1 MSKILNTIRAILQFL
16 KIKWKVALP
25 IGLVLLII
33 VYAMIPKAA
42 KLDFTVVE
50 AKSGNMSQEV
60 SVTGKVKSSEI
71 IDLTFDKTGKVA
83 SINVNVGDK
92 VKAGQVLA
100 TLANNDFSAQVRQA
114 GASVEAARGQLMQ
127 ARATLDYQKA
137 NLETIK
143 KGTRDEELQI
153 AQASVDS
160 AMTGLKNAELK
171 AENDLKA
178 LRDDINDVLADA
190 FSKADDAVRKQTDGM
205 FSNSETTTPGLT
217 FSVSNSQVK
226 IDTEWQRM
234 LSGNELNDW
243 RVELDALKSNISP
256 SEMVLNQ
263 AMIKAKYHLSIVR
276 TFLDNLMLA
285 VSYASDLSSATSVS
299 YKTYIT
305 LGRTNVNTAMSSI
318 VGQIQAID
326 AQKITN
332 QTNISVAQAAL
343 TVAQNNLI
351 LKKAGY
357 TIDQISAAEAQV
369 KSSEANVYFY
379 GAQLNSAAANY
390 QNVLAQFEKTII
402 KSPINGIISKK
413 NLEAGE
419 AASAAV
425 PVLSVMSDAKFEIEV
440 DIPDVDIAKI
450 KVENIAR
457 ITLDAYG
464 DSEIFSAKVI
474 SIDPAETVIE
484 GVPTY
489 KVRLAFDKEDERVK
503 SGMTANIDIVTATR
517 ENAVYVPQRAVFATN
532 GDKFVKVQ
540 DEDGKI
546 SDVKVKTGIRDVS
559 GNVEILE
566 GVKTGDKIVI
576 MNN

>member
-1 MSKILNTIRAILQFL
+1 MRAILQFL
-16 KIKWKVALP
+16 KTKWKIALP
-25 IGLVLLII
+25 VGLILLIV
-33 VYAMIPKAA
+33 VYAMLPRSA

-50 AKSGNMSQEV
+50 AKTGNMSQEV
-60 SVTGKVKSSEI
+60 SVTGKVKSAET
-71 IDLTFDKTGKVA
+71 IDLTFDKAGKVA
-83 SINVNVGDK
+83 YINVKVGDK
-92 VKAGQVLA
+92 VKTGQVLA
-100 TLANNDFSAQVRQA
+100 SLANNDSSAQVRQA

-127 ARATLDYQKA
+127 AKASLEYQKA
-137 NLETIK
+137 NLESIK
-143 KGTRDEELQI
+143 KGTREEELQI
-153 AQASVDS
+153 AQAGVDS
-160 AMTGLKNAELK
+160 AMTSLRNAETK
-171 AENDLKA
+171 AENDLKS
-178 LRDDINDVLADA
+178 LKDDVKDVLSDA
-190 FSKADDAVRKQTDGM
+190 FSKADDAIRKQTDGM

-217 FSVSNSQVK
+217 FSVSNNQVK

-234 LSGNELNDW
+234 LSGNQLNDW
-243 RVELDALKSNISP
+243 RIELDALKADVSP

-305 LGRTNVNTAMSSI
+305 LGRTNVNAAMTAV

-332 QTNISVAQAAL
+332 QTSLATAQSAL
-343 TVAQNNLI
+343 TVAQNNLL
-351 LKKAGY
+351 LKKAGN
-357 TIDQISAAEAQV
+357 TVDQISAAEAQV

-379 GAQLNSAAANY
+379 NAQLNSAAANY
-390 QNVLAQFEKTII
+390 QNIAAQFEKTII
-402 KSPINGIISKK
+402 KSPIDGVISKK

-425 PVLSVMSDAKFEIEV
+425 PVLSVMSDAKFEVEV

-450 KVENIAR
+450 KVENVAR

-464 DSEIFSAKVI
+464 DSEVFSAKVI

-489 KVRLAFDKEDERVK
+489 KVKLAFDKEDERVK

-517 ENAVYVPQRAVFATN
+517 ENAVYVPQRAVFTID
-532 GDKFVKVQ
+532 GERFVKVQ
-540 DEDGKI
+540 DKDGKI
-546 SDVKVKTGIRDVS
+546 SDVKIKVGIRDVN
-559 GNVEILE
+559 GNMEILE
-566 GVKTGDKIVI
+566 GIKVGDSIAI

>member
-1 MSKILNTIRAILQFL
+1 MTKIFNKIRAILQFL
-16 KIKWKVALP
+16 KIKWKTSLP

-42 KLDFTVVE
+42 KLDFTAVE
-50 AKSGNMSQEV
+50 AKIGNMSQEV
-60 SVTGKVKSSEI
+60 SVTGKVKSAET
-71 IDLTFDKTGKVA
+71 IDLTFDKAAKVA
-83 SINVNVGDK
+83 YINVKVGDK
-92 VKAGQVLA
+92 VKVGQVLA
-100 TLANNDFSAQVRQA
+100 ALVNNDFSAQVRQA

-127 ARATLDYQKA
+127 AKASLDYQKA
-137 NLETIK
+137 NFESIK

-160 AMTGLKNAELK
+160 AMTSLRNAETK
-171 AENDLKA
+171 AENDLTSLK
-178 LRDDINDVLADA
+178 DDVNDVLADA
-190 FSKADDAVRKQTDGM
+190 FTKADDAVRKQTDGM
-205 FSNSETTTPGLT
+205 FSNSETSTPGLT

-234 LSGNELNDW
+234 LSGNELNTW
-243 RVELDALKSNISP
+243 RIELDALKANVSP

-276 TFLDNLMLA
+276 AFLDNLMLA

-305 LGRTNVNTAMSSI
+305 LGRTGVNTAISSV
-318 VGQIQAID
+318 VGQLQAID

-332 QTNISVAQAAL
+332 QTNLATAQSAL
-343 TVAQNNLI
+343 TVAQNNLL
-351 LKKAGY
+351 LKKAGN
-357 TIDQISAAEAQV
+357 TVDQISAAEAQV

-390 QNVLAQFEKTII
+390 QNIAAQFEKTII
-402 KSPINGIISKK
+402 KSPINGVISKK

-419 AASAAV
+419 TSSVAV
-425 PVLSVMSDAKFEIEV
+425 PVLSVMSDAKFEVEV

-450 KVENIAR
+450 KVENVAR

-464 DSEIFSAKVI
+464 DNDVFLAKVI

-489 KVRLAFDKEDERVK
+489 KVKLAFDKEDERVK

-517 ENAVYVPQRAVFATN
+517 ENALYVPQRAVFAID
-532 GDKFVKVQ
+532 GERFVKIQ

-546 SDVKVKTGIRDVS
+546 YDVKVKAGIRDVN
-559 GNVEILE
+559 GNMEILE
-566 GVKTGDKIVI
+566 GVKAGDKIVI